1 MRGMEIIPVPAFQD
15 NYIWTL
21 RSGHDAVVVDP
32 GEAAPVRAWL
42 AAAGCR
48 LRAILLTHHHMD
60 HVGGVPELL
69 AEAPVPVYG
78 PATPAIAGL
87 DHPVREGDGLALP
100 GFELE
105 LAVLEVPGHTASHL
119 AYLGPD
125 FVFCGDTLF
134 SAGCGRIFDGTA
146 AQLHASLVRLAA
158 LPPETR
164 VFCTHEYT
172 LSNLAFSRA
181 VEPVNPERDRWR
193 EECEAMRASDLPTL
207 PTSIARERAINPFL
221 RLDSPGVQASL
232 TTHAGARP
240 VGPLQAFTA
249 LRAWKDAFRA

>member
-15 NYIWTL
+15 NYIWAL

-42 AAAGCR
+42 AAEGCR

-69 AEAPVPVYG
+69 AESRVPVYG

-87 DHPVREGDGLALP
+87 DHPVREGDRIALP

-125 FVFCGDTLF
+125 CVFCGDTLF

-181 VEPVNPERDRWR
+181 VEPVNPERDRWH

-221 RLDSPGVQASL
+221 RLDAPGVQASL
-232 TTHAGARP
+232 TAHAGIRP
-240 VGPLQAFTA
+240 GEALQAFTA
-249 LRAWKDAFRA
+249 LRAWKDVFRA